1 MFPDGDD
8 VLGQLCPPSANII
21 LLCWATNSLE
31 TCKKKHTSTF
41 MKKTKLLKKLSG
53 NPRDAAAQSA
63 VSAGMKGQGRGKV
76 DKLLGEDEHP

>member
-1 MFPDGDD
+1 
-8 VLGQLCPPSANII
+8 
-21 LLCWATNSLE
+21 
-31 TCKKKHTSTF
+31 